1 MYLRR
6 IFLTNR
12 SLSFLNINSNPPD
25 GKFKSVHFAE
35 SLLVREG
42 GDVLAETLEGVIDAL
57 HPPPLPHV
65 SRVSHL
71 HLRPEYHHVS
81 FNFYRGLA
89 LSVNKSQALCL
100 KKLMN

>member
-12 SLSFLNINSNPPD
+12 SLSSLNINCNPPD
-25 GKFKSVHFAE
+25 SKFKSVHFAE

-71 HLRPEYHHVS
+71 HLRPEYHQVS
-81 FNFYRGLA
+81 FNFYRWLA
-89 LSVNKSQALCL
+89 VSTRE
-100 KKLMN
+100 